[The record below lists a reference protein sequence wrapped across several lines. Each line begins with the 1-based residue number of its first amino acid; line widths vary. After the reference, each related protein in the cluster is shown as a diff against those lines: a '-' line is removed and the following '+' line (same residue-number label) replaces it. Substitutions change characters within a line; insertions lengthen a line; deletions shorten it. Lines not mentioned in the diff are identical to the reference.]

1 MKNSPLILRL
11 IVLVSCTT
19 LINPVFSATSKGK
32 PNVLWIL
39 IEDASCHISC
49 YGEKAIQTPNIDALA
64 EEGVRFENAF
74 TTAAVCSPVRSAFVT
89 GMYQTT
95 ICAHNHRSQVRT
107 GKGGGNTDYF
117 ESYNLPA
124 DIPLASKL
132 FEKAGYYTSNEN
144 LKGEAG
150 KQDYNFVKENIYS
163 GTSWKNSPEGTPF
176 FCQIQLKGGK
186 NRKRLAETENFNLP
200 PYYYEDDLM
209 RQDWREYLGSWLDT
223 DQEVKKIVSEL
234 KAAGAYENTLI
245 FLLSDHGI
253 SHLRGKQFLYDE
265 GIKVP
270 LIVKFPKNKHKGTVR
285 HDMVKHIDILA
296 SSLAY
301 AGIPVPENMQGENIF
316 SRKYMEQEY
325 IYTTRDRCD
334 ETIEVIRSVRTGR
347 YKYIRNFISYR
358 PHTQRNT
365 YKDGKLISI
374 HSRELY
380 QQGKLNEL
388 QARIYQATRPKE
400 ELYDLEKDPYEI
412 NNLASDPGLE
422 AILSELRAQ
431 LYHWMDKTNDPGLIP
446 EPFLEELGK
455 EYGSKYIAMKQTEY
469 SDINK
474 RLINIIEAGEKKD
487 NEALLDALNSQEP
500 SERYWAVT
508 WLGVDTVRS
517 ARDIVE
523 AMLIDNEPSVRIA
536 ANLALYKIDPGYDP
550 IPSLGREANHKN
562 LIAGMYAMSAI
573 EQSGIRNNAVRE
585 IAKTATKSPYEFTRR
600 YGLYLM
606 HDK

>member
-1 MKNSPLILRL
+1 M
-11 IVLVSCTT
+11 
-19 LINPVFSATSKGK
+19 
-32 PNVLWIL
+32 
-39 IEDASCHISC
+39 
-49 YGEKAIQTPNIDALA
+49 
-64 EEGVRFENAF
+64 
-74 TTAAVCSPVRSAFVT
+74 
-89 GMYQTT
+89 
-95 ICAHNHRSQVRT
+95 
-107 GKGGGNTDYF
+107 
-117 ESYNLPA
+117 
-124 DIPLASKL
+124 
-132 FEKAGYYTSNEN
+132 
-144 LKGEAG
+144 
-150 KQDYNFVKENIYS
+150 
-163 GTSWKNSPEGTPF
+163 
-176 FCQIQLKGGK
+176 
-186 NRKRLAETENFNLP
+186 AETENFNLP